1 MTVLRD
7 YATTLAQPTLPFN
20 GNDLGGRYDE
30 VVDAD
35 GSLRPAWKAMA
46 EVALGITPEEL
57 KRVGAEIS
65 RFLADRGVTYVPRGA
80 VAQPWQLD
88 PVPLVMEAASWS
100 RLEVGLAQRAELLN
114 AILVDLY
121 GAQDLLREGVIPSAA
136 VFGHSGFVRPLARPS
151 AHDPQPLLL
160 SATDLGRDGAGDW
173 HVLADRVQAPSG
185 LGYAMEN
192 RRVLAQV
199 MPELYQESDLHRMEP
214 YFAALRSALLNSAPA
229 GVTEPRVVVL
239 SPGTHSET
247 AYDQAFLAS
256 TLGFPLVQAS
266 DLTVRGGWIWIKP
279 PGWPKNA
286 PSERVDVILRR
297 VDADWCDPLEL
308 RGNSRL
314 GVAGLTEAV
323 RRGRVRVVN
332 GLGAGVLENPALLPF
347 MAAICERLLGEQLRL
362 PHLPTWWCGDR
373 EGLDVVLS
381 RLGDHEDDFVVRSID
396 ESRSVHAALEADAL
410 RAQILAAPHRFVGQQ
425 RLPLSQAPVWSSE
438 GKANARPVVM
448 RAFTVRYRS
457 AFRPLVGGLATVM
470 APGGASPI
478 TKDVWVVKTATDD
491 PDQGLVDVA
500 PLDFR
505 PTIPALAP
513 RALEDMFWAGRYAE
527 RAEDLLRLL
536 LTTDAHLEELTAP
549 VESEHGIPARA
560 LLAVVRRLAGRRF
573 DDPEDDFRS
582 LLLDDGRLGSVAQ
595 ALDRLR
601 DALEGVRDQLSADT
615 WRVFAHTDRAKKALR
630 SSERSHRTTE
640 SAGRMLTAV
649 LSLHGVTAS
658 MIRDPGWHMIEA
670 GRALERALQLCTLL
684 AATTTDRYGTAADR
698 EVLEAVLT
706 AAESSV
712 TFRRRYR
719 GNVRTSGVLELL
731 LNDRDNPRSLV
742 FSLRE
747 LRTHLG
753 AMPASTGSTRPERL
767 LEHLETA
774 VENLDLAALAT
785 PSGPR
790 RPRLQRFFDSTRV
803 QLERL
808 ADSIGDVHFASGPPP
823 QSLSTLSLTE
833 VQEAKAP

>member
-7 YATTLAQPTLPFN
+7 YATTLAQPTLPI
-20 GNDLGGRYDE
+20 GESGGARYDE
-30 VVDAD
+30 VVAPD
-35 GSLRPAWKAMA
+35 GSLRPAWKSLA
-46 EVALGITPEEL
+46 EVALSLTPEEL
-57 KRVGAEIS
+57 KRVGSEIS
-65 RFLADRGVTYVPRGA
+65 RFLADRGVTYVPRGSA
-80 VAQPWQLD
+80 AQPWQLD
-88 PVPLVMEAASWS
+88 PVPLVMEAAAWS

-114 AILVDLY
+114 ALLVDIY
-121 GAQDLLREGVIPSAA
+121 GEQRMLRERVVPSAA
-136 VFGHSGFVRPLARPS
+136 VFAHSGYLRPLARPS

-160 SATDLGRDGAGDW
+160 SATDLGRDSDGDW

-199 MPELYQESDLHRMEP
+199 MPDLYQESDLHRMEP
-214 YFAALRSALLNSAPA
+214 YFAALRSALLNAAPD
-229 GVTEPRVVVL
+229 GVSDPRVVVL

-256 TLGFPLVQAS
+256 TLGFPLVQAG

-286 PSERVDVILRR
+286 PAERVDVILRR

-347 MAAICERLLGEQLRL
+347 LPAVCDALLGEELRL
-362 PHLPTWWCGDR
+362 SAVPTWWGGDA
-373 EGLDVVLS
+373 EGLEIILD
-381 RLGDHEDDFVVRSID
+381 RLGEGEDEFIVRSID
-396 ESRSVHAALEADAL
+396 ESRRVHAGLTDDEL
-410 RAQILAAPHRFVGQQ
+410 RAQVRAAPHRFVGQA
-425 RLPLSQAPVWSSE
+425 RLPLSQAPVWSTA
-438 GKANARPVVM
+438 GRADAHPVVV

-470 APGGASPI
+470 AGPAASPV
-478 TKDVWVVKTATDD
+478 TKDVWVVKGASDD
-491 PDQGLVDVA
+491 PDQGLVEVA

-513 RALEDMFWAGRYAE
+513 RALDDMYWAGRYAE
-527 RAEDLLRLL
+527 RAEDLLRVL
-536 LTTDAHLEELTAP
+536 LTADAHLEELTGP
-549 VESEHGIPARA
+549 VESDNGIPARA
-560 LLAVVRRLAGRRF
+560 LLGVLARLAGRQH
-573 DDPEDDFRS
+573 DDPEEEFRS
-582 LLLDDGRLGSVAQ
+582 LLLDDTRKGSAAQ
-595 ALDRLR
+595 SLDRLR
-601 DALEGVRDQLSADT
+601 EALEGVRDQLSADT

-630 SSERSHRTTE
+630 TSERSHRITE

-670 GRALERALQLCTLL
+670 GRHLERALQLCTLL
-684 AATTTDRYGTAADR
+684 VGTTTDRHGTRADR
-698 EVLEAVLT
+698 DVLEGVLT

-731 LNDRDNPRSLV
+731 LLDRDNPRSLA
-742 FSLRE
+742 FAFRE
-747 LRTHLG
+747 LRTHLA

-774 VENLDLAALAT
+774 LENLDLAALAA
-785 PSGPR
+785 PSGPQ
-790 RPRLQRFFDSTRV
+790 RPRLQRYLDTTRT
-803 QLERL
+803 QLMRL
-808 ADSIGDVHFASGPPP
+808 SESIEEVHFASGPPP
-823 QSLSTLSLTE
+823 QALSAMSLTE
-833 VQEAKAP
+833 IQARIAS